1 MTNISV
7 FRTYRTLGELRRPH
21 KKRTG
26 TLWIYGDSNG
36 DFFYKLIQ
44 RRPLCRET
52 FKQCNRTYNWVY
64 KLPGG
69 NQTIGKLQNDDLD
82 FSVEKILSEI
92 REVLNDSSMR
102 EDNSSVIILNLGLHY
117 VQNINFTKYRE
128 LIDRTIMLFSG
139 GEGGEDGDN
148 GRYYRGQMIWK
159 TTTAMNRE
167 KYGDPRTGAR
177 HAKSLRFLTYQV
189 THLSNTHN

>member
-1 MTNISV
+1 M
-7 FRTYRTLGELRRPH
+7 
-21 KKRTG
+21 G

-64 KLPGG
+64 KLPRA

-82 FSVEKILSEI
+82 FSVDKILSEI
-92 REVLNDSSMR
+92 SEVLNDSSMR

-128 LIDRTIMLFSG
+128 LIDKTIKLFKG

-148 GRYYRGQMIWK
+148 GRLFRGQMIWK

-177 HAKSLRFLTYQV
+177 HSKSLRFLTYQV
-189 THLSNTHN
+189 TQCSNTVILATDVMKTFHNC

>member
-1 MTNISV
+1 M
-7 FRTYRTLGELRRPH
+7 
-21 KKRTG
+21 
-26 TLWIYGDSNG
+26 
-36 DFFYKLIQ
+36 
-44 RRPLCRET
+44 
-52 FKQCNRTYNWVY
+52 Y
-64 KLPGG
+64 KLPGS

-82 FSVEKILSEI
+82 FSVEKVLSEI

-139 GEGGEDGDN
+139 GEGDN

-189 THLSNTHN
+189 THLSNTHK